1 MKVSVLAFSRIRD
14 LLGAGQLEITVAE
27 NSTIAGLVAL
37 LEGETP
43 GLADWRGKL
52 LLARNGEW
60 ADADTPMEEG
70 DEIALMPP
78 VQGG

>member
-1 MKVSVLAFSRIRD
+1 MKISVLVFSRLREVI
-14 LLGAGQLEITVAE
+14 GADQLELELPEPGVLGDVVAK
-27 NSTIAGLVAL
+27 
-37 LEGETP
+37 LEAAHP

-60 ADADTPMEEG
+60 ADADTPIADG

>member
-1 MKVSVLAFSRIRD
+1 MKVSVLVFSRLREVFGSD
-14 LLGAGQLEITVAE
+14 QFELELADPAVLGDVVAKLEA
-27 NSTIAGLVAL
+27 AH
-37 LEGETP
+37 P

-60 ADADTPMEEG
+60 ADAATAIADG

>member
-1 MKVSVLAFSRIRD
+1 MKVTVLVFSRLREVI
-14 LLGAGQLEITVAE
+14 GADQLAIELTDGSGIGE
-27 NSTIAGLVAL
+27 LVET
-37 LEGETP
+37 LERKHP
-43 GLADWRGKL
+43 GLAGWRGKL

-60 ADADTPMEEG
+60 ADAETEIAEG

>member
-1 MKVSVLAFSRIRD
+1 MKVSVLAFSRIRE
-14 LLGAGQLEITVAE
+14 LLGSDQREVIVAE
-27 NSTIAGLVAL
+27 NSTVAGLVTL
-37 LEGETP
+37 LEGEHP